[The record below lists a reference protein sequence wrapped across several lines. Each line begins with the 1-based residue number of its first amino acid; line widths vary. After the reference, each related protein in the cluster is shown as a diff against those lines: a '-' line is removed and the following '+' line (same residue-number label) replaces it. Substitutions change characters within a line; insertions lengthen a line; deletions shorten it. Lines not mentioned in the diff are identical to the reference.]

1 MLIID
6 VEAIWLRIPS
16 FGEPCQWGEDAF
28 IVKVHTDTGL
38 VGIGESDSSP
48 AVLKA
53 IIETPSS
60 HSTSRGLKEI
70 LLGENPLDIERLW
83 RKMYEQSSYMG
94 RRGAAIHAISAID
107 IALWDIAS
115 QHYGEPIHTLL
126 GGKVRQEIAAY
137 GTFIPRDI
145 PEENEPLVAELLES
159 GLTSLKLGGGLF
171 GANPDHDEK
180 VLRVVRKA
188 AGDGTQLAID
198 LVYQWKNYG
207 YAKAQCERM
216 AEFNLNWI
224 EEPLPSDDHLGLR
237 RLAETSGTRIS
248 GGEGLTTVAEFSE
261 FIRESRPDII
271 QPAITRCGGIT
282 EMRKINDVAILHSTE
297 LVPHGFSTGILMAAT
312 VQFLASIPG
321 GELIEFS
328 ESTSPLSLDLAK
340 NPIRLCNG
348 KVAVPDTPGLGIEL
362 NEELVAKYRVEMT
375 LGAWAG
381 N

>member
-1 MLIID
+1 MLIVD

-16 FGEPCQWGEDAF
+16 FGEACQWGEDAF

-83 RKMYEQSSYMG
+83 HKMYAQSSYMG
-94 RRGAAIHAISAID
+94 RRGAAIHAMSAID

-115 QHYGEPIHTLL
+115 QHHGKPIHALL
-126 GGKVRQEIAAY
+126 GGKVRNEIAAY
-137 GTFIPRDI
+137 GTFIPRDN
-145 PEENEPLVAELLES
+145 PAENAPLVDELLQS

-171 GANPDHDEK
+171 GADPDHDEK
-180 VLRVVRKA
+180 VMRVVREA
-188 AGDGTQLAID
+188 VGDGTQLAID
-198 LVYQWKNYG
+198 LVYQWKNYH
-207 YAKAQCERM
+207 YAKIQCERM
-216 AEFNLNWI
+216 AEFNLAWI
-224 EEPLPSDDHLGLR
+224 EEPLPSDDHVGLR
-237 RLAETSGTRIS
+237 QLAETSGTRIS

-261 FIRESRPDII
+261 FICESRPDII
-271 QPAITRCGGIT
+271 QPDITRCGGIT
-282 EMRKINDVAILHSTE
+282 EMRKIHHVAALNSTE

-321 GELIEFS
+321 GNLIEFS
-328 ESTSPLSLDLAK
+328 ESTSPLSLDLVT
-340 NPIRLCNG
+340 NPVSLRNG
-348 KVAVPDTPGLGIEL
+348 RVSVPDTPGLGIEL
-362 NEELVAKYRVEMT
+362 DEDLVAKYRVEMT
-375 LGAWAG
+375 LGA
-381 N
+381 